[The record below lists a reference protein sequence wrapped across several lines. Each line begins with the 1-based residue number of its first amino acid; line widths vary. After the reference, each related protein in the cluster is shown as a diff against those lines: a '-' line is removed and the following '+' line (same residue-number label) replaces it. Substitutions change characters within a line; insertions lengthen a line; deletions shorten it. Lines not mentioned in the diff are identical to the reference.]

1 MLSSINPFLPQ
12 TYNQTDRIQG
22 MARYMNQD
30 GANSELMTLLLIFA
44 GMLTVILI
52 LRMIARNNQRKR
64 QEALKQRLEKKRKV
78 EAQAAA
84 KTKVASKRTKRTH
97 L

>member
-1 MLSSINPFLPQ
+1 MLSLINSFLPQ

-44 GMLTVILI
+44 GMLTVILM
-52 LRMIARNNQRKR
+52 LRMVARHNQRKR
-64 QEALKQRLEKKRKV
+64 QEALKQRLEKKRRA
-78 EAQAAA
+78 ETQAAA
-84 KTKVASKRTKRTH
+84 KTASKPTRKTH